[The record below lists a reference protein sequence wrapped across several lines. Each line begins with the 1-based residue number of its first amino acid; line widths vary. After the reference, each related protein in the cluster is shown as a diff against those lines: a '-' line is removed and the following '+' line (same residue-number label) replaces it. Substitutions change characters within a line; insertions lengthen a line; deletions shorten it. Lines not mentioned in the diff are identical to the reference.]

1 MQITNASVMKSA
13 ADGKIT
19 SEIRSEAASTEI
31 GATMA
36 SVTTATSVAMDM
48 DMAMTSTTT
57 KSAGSR
63 LERRARGGPEGEAR
77 QAPSTIDMT
86 RRFRIAAVSLAAAST
101 LQLTPVIAAETT
113 GDQSQESSISTHA
126 KAFGEAVKRD
136 AKVVGAKSKEG
147 AHRVAVAAKAV
158 GHEVATAAKRG
169 AAATRAAF
177 KGEKSE
183 APPAN

>member
-1 MQITNASVMKSA
+1 MVTN
-13 ADGKIT
+13 
-19 SEIRSEAASTEI
+19 
-31 GATMA
+31 MA
-36 SVTTATSVAMDM
+36 M

-57 KSAGSR
+57 I
-63 LERRARGGPEGEAR
+63 E
-77 QAPSTIDMT
+77 MT
-86 RRFRIAAVSLAAAST
+86 RRFRIAAGGPALASALLLT
-101 LQLTPVIAAETT
+101 PVLLTPVIAAETA
-113 GDQSQESSISTHA
+113 GDQSQESSVSTHA
-126 KAFGEAVKRD
+126 KAFGEAVKHD

-183 APPAN
+183 APPAS

>member
-1 MQITNASVMKSA
+1 
-13 ADGKIT
+13 
-19 SEIRSEAASTEI
+19 
-31 GATMA
+31 
-36 SVTTATSVAMDM
+36 MDM
-48 DMAMTSTTT
+48 DMAMAMTSTTT

-63 LERRARGGPEGEAR
+63 LERRARGGPEGEA
-77 QAPSTIDMT
+77 QEAPSTIDMT
-86 RRFRIAAVSLAAAST
+86 RRFRIAASGLAVASA
-101 LQLTPVIAAETT
+101 LLMTPAIAADTT
-113 GDQSQESSISTHA
+113 GDPPRDSSISTHA

-177 KGEKSE
+177 RGEKSE
-183 APPAN
+183 SPSS

>member
-1 MQITNASVMKSA
+1 MDV
-13 ADGKIT
+13 
-19 SEIRSEAASTEI
+19 
-31 GATMA
+31 
-36 SVTTATSVAMDM
+36 ATSM

-63 LERRARGGPEGEAR
+63 LERRARGGPEGEA
-77 QAPSTIDMT
+77 QEAPSTIDMT
-86 RRFRIAAVSLAAAST
+86 RRFRIAASGLAVASA
-101 LQLTPVIAAETT
+101 LLATPVVAADAT
-113 GDQSQESSISTHA
+113 GDPPRDSSISTHA

-136 AKVVGAKSKEG
+136 AKTVGAKSKEG

-177 KGEKSE
+177 RGEKSE
-183 APPAN
+183 TPAN